1 VVARDYP
8 SIMPSFILFSI
19 ISSDNQKYNFVFA
32 LGECDI
38 FFGYFMDVTGTFTIP
53 FLFLSA
59 LALLSLLRVFA
70 LPVKPGEPVTA
81 G

>member
-1 VVARDYP
+1 MVYLDTQHCN
-8 SIMPSFILFSI
+8 I
-19 ISSDNQKYNFVFA
+19 VFE
-32 LGECDI
+32 LGECNI
-38 FFGYFMDVTGTFTIP
+38 FFGFLMDVTGTFTIT

-59 LALLSLLRVFA
+59 LALLSLLRVFT